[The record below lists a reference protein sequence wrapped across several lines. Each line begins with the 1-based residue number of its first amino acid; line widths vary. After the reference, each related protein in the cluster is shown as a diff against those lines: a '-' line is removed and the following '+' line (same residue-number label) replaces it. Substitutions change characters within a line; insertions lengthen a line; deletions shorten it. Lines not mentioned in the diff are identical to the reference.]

1 MHTVEQNHCTVKFI
15 NPAREVSWWLNI
27 VLFCLQLNQQFMRKI
42 PEGSEAANILIGE
55 MENLRYQVVAFVRLC
70 EARHLGDITE
80 VPVPSRF
87 LFLLLGPK
95 GSHSKNLEIGR
106 SMSTIM
112 VDEVSGLKPHLFWC
126 KTRKFLACIWHK
138 FYNSIEGTTIPE
150 PY

>member
-1 MHTVEQNHCTVKFI
+1 MCTVEQNHCTVKFI
-15 NPAREVSWWLNI
+15 NPAREVCWCLNI

-112 VDEVSGLKPHLFWC
+112 VDEVRGLKPHLFSC
-126 KTRKFLACIWHK
+126 K
-138 FYNSIEGTTIPE
+138 NIEIHSVYPAQIL
-150 PY
+150 